1 MKEIKKYVGL
11 YLLVYICVL
20 AICGIFQFV
29 SACNGA
35 SLECVLN
42 TTQINTIV
50 STTAYV
56 LTPLVAII
64 GFLSWKNQYNK
75 VTVSQLSKEIYKSLD
90 DKNLLAY
97 RYRGCIKPMGTE
109 TENDIV
115 MQYDLIS
122 KSNQLYDQIRL
133 LGKLTDNRALEKLN
147 DDNRTAVLAIVLN
160 ISIKLENNVHI
171 EEVRKNYYVNYNEY
185 AASLKQLRSEL
196 SNYIIV

>member
-11 YLLVYICVL
+11 YLFVYIFVL
-20 AICGIFQFV
+20 VICGIFQFV

-42 TTQINTIV
+42 TTEINTIV
-50 STTAYV
+50 STTSYV

-90 DKNLLAY
+90 EENLLAY
-97 RYRGCIKPMGTE
+97 KYRGCIKPIGTE

-115 MQYDLIS
+115 MRYDLLN

-133 LGKLTDNRALEKLN
+133 LCKLTNSRNLEKLN
-147 DDNRTAVLAIVLN
+147 DYNRTAVSAIVLN
-160 ISIKLENNVHI
+160 IDIKIENNVNI
-171 EEVRKNYYVNYNEY
+171 EDVRKNYYANYNEY
-185 AASLKQLRSEL
+185 SESLKQLRSEL
-196 SNYIIV
+196 SNYILV